1 MDTVLTTILLGG
13 RGFIVGGI
21 VFVALMEL
29 WFWMDENE
37 RGDR

>member
-1 MDTVLTTILLGG
+1 METILATILLGG
-13 RGFIVGGI
+13 LGFIVCGI

-37 RGDR
+37 RNEK